1 MCSWAFHR
9 PWFEF
14 CEMFVAGGCCQACGD
29 AKEDESCDGVCT
41 DCEYQDGH
49 MHCMHCMHCIAIL
62 WWIAVLFT
70 MVAEDWSAWQDCPVT
85 CGGGKQNRTRDVAVP
100 ATNGGKEC
108 VGILGSSN
116 HSFNT
121 CIATTGLVFLFDVRT
136 SLFDS

>member
-1 MCSWAFHR
+1 M
-9 PWFEF
+9 
-14 CEMFVAGGCCQACGD
+14 AGLSCHLRWRQA
-29 AKEDESCDGVCT
+29 K
-41 DCEYQDGH
+41 
-49 MHCMHCMHCIAIL
+49 
-62 WWIAVLFT
+62 
-70 MVAEDWSAWQDCPVT
+70 
-85 CGGGKQNRTRDVAVP
+85 RTRDVAVP